1 MPERA
6 TRITS
11 ASAAP
16 TKNGIRQ
23 PQLSSCAGASSA
35 TVTAEIATA
44 SNAPTSLAADASEV
58 TRPRRC
64 AGALSSRY
72 ATTPVYSPPTENAIT
87 QRSTSSSTP
96 AVVPA
101 VAAVGSS
108 AVASIAAAINA
119 IEASSIQRRPRR
131 SPRWPK
137 HSAPSGR
144 IR

>member
-1 MPERA
+1 M
-6 TRITS
+6 
-11 ASAAP
+11 
-16 TKNGIRQ
+16 RQ

-35 TVTAEIATA
+35 TVAAEIATA
-44 SNAPTSLAADASEV
+44 SSAPTSLAAEAREV
-58 TRPRRC
+58 TMPRRGS
-64 AGALSSRY
+64 GALSCRY
-72 ATTPVYSPPTENAIT
+72 ASSLVYSAPTENAIT

-108 AVASIAAAINA
+108 AVASIAAAISA
-119 IEASSIQRRPRR
+119 IEASSIQRRPSR

-137 HSAPSGR
+137 HRAPSGR